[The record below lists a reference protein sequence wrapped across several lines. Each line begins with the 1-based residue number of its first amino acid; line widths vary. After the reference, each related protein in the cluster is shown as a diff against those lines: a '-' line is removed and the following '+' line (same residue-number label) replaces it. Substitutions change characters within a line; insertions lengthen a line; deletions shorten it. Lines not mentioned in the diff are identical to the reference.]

1 MTTKDFDSENIFLY
15 FNKNNKF
22 TDKIIILLEK
32 YFKSMF
38 YEMLAMNYLHE
49 DTLSIVNDLSYDN
62 QYFMISHYS
71 MKFDIVFYEDD
82 NELCRIYLYD
92 ITDYLGSFT
101 KKKIMYD
108 KSFYLSYNNILKEI
122 NFIFEILQKK
132 FNLEDLV
139 FD

>member
-1 MTTKDFDSENIFLY
+1 MHYQIVKKKNMTTKDSDSENIFLY

-22 TDKIIILLEK
+22 TDKITILLEK

-38 YEMLAMNYLHE
+38 YEMLAMNYLHV

-82 NELCRIYLYD
+82 NKYD
-92 ITDYLGSFT
+92 GKFFL
-101 KKKIMYD
+101 
-108 KSFYLSYNNILKEI
+108 NIVI
-122 NFIFEILQKK
+122 I
-132 FNLEDLV
+132 
-139 FD
+139 

>member
-71 MKFDIVFYEDD
+71 MKFDIVK
-82 NELCRIYLYD
+82 R
-92 ITDYLGSFT
+92 T
-101 KKKIMYD
+101 KY
-108 KSFYLSYNNILKEI
+108 
-122 NFIFEILQKK
+122 
-132 FNLEDLV
+132 
-139 FD
+139 